1 MKAVIKSLV
10 MFFAWLVL
18 GLGFSIAHAKN
29 KSKTTDDSEKV
40 QKDFKFSPLDIN
52 GRYQNSGAIEARVE
66 NEKVLQDLLTP
77 RADFKDRVRAD
88 VKRR

>member
-1 MKAVIKSLV
+1 M
-10 MFFAWLVL
+10 
-18 GLGFSIAHAKN
+18 AHAKPKV
-29 KSKTTDDSEKV
+29 KSADDSEKL

-52 GRYQNSGAIEARVE
+52 GRYQNAGAIEARVE